1 MSDVEKV
8 SPRINPRMK
17 IFLNIAGVLFT
28 SLILSMGAQAQDGA
42 AQVDGLYVNTIG
54 PHKMSFGKAAS
65 QVIFAQQ
72 KDKTPSQPIPLRQL
86 DVSSL
91 DAVQGPVLFRLG
103 HSSILLKLGDD
114 LVLIDPVFSKRASP
128 LQWLGPKR
136 FHPVPLAVDQLPE
149 ITAVVISHNHYDHL
163 DKGTVRQLAD
173 RVDHFVVPLG
183 VGAHLQDWGVD
194 ADSIIEMDW
203 WEELEIGELTF
214 VATPAQHFSGRSLTD
229 RNETLWA
236 SWVIQGD
243 GANLFF
249 SGDSGYF
256 DGFKEIG
263 ERYGPFDLTMVE
275 NGAYNDAWRTV
286 HMMPEE
292 SVQAHIDLQGR
303 AMLPIHNSTFD
314 LSTHSWYDP
323 LERVNAL
330 AAERG
335 IQLVTPVIGAP
346 VQVLSPQ
353 PTFAWWR
360 GEEEMVAAGD
370 AAGDACERTC

>member
-1 MSDVEKV
+1 MY
-8 SPRINPRMK
+8 
-17 IFLNIAGVLFT
+17 F
-28 SLILSMGAQAQDGA
+28 
-42 AQVDGLYVNTIG
+42 
-54 PHKMSFGKAAS
+54 
-65 QVIFAQQ
+65 
-72 KDKTPSQPIPLRQL
+72 
-86 DVSSL
+86 
-91 DAVQGPVLFRLG
+91 
-103 HSSILLKLGDD
+103 
-114 LVLIDPVFSKRASP
+114 
-128 LQWLGPKR
+128 
-136 FHPVPLAVDQLPE
+136 
-149 ITAVVISHNHYDHL
+149 
-163 DKGTVRQLAD
+163 
-173 RVDHFVVPLG
+173 VPLG
-183 VGAHLQDWGVD
+183 IKRWLLKRGID
-194 ADSIIEMDW
+194 AARVVEMDW